1 MLFSK
6 QNNKNNKNKI
16 ETLLKKYPDR
26 VPIIITSRSINLKD
40 NNTNNTNNT
49 NFIVPSNITI
59 AEFIIILRKRIK
71 IYKEE
76 SIFMFVID
84 NITKKDIMVQ
94 SSITIDT
101 LYSQYKDE
109 NLILNLYVEK
119 ESVFG

>member
-1 MLFSK
+1 MSFSN

-40 NNTNNTNNT
+40 NNTNNT